1 MSNCNVVTLEGVEWL
16 KCSRP
21 NCGGPAD
28 IVAVDGDVY
37 VVCQHCTN
45 SQTIYSPP
53 EQDYTL
59 FDAVQEYISAL
70 DSPRYATSHQQS
82 VERTLTALR
91 QVFLH
96 AS

>member
-28 IVAVDGDVY
+28 IVAVDGDVD
-37 VVCQHCTN
+37 VVCRHCTN
-45 SQTIYSPP
+45 RQTIYSPP
-53 EQDYTL
+53 EEDTTL
-59 FDAVQEYISAL
+59 FDAVQEYILAL
-70 DSPRYATSHQQS
+70 DSPRYAASHQQS
-82 VERTLTALR
+82 VEKALTALR